1 MELQEIEV
9 KIRQAIEDDV
19 VIAKPK
25 RISVFLDNHIYAVL
39 RQNKFKTEVFRVD
52 EEGKFIGIEEP
63 PGPNDSVIDLTQM
76 FGSSFNAKDIDEM
89 RQELN
94 ELSASCAYNGGVPI
108 KSQPVVE
115 IDDYGT
121 QEYYPDDC
129 LIDDRKMKTTP

>member
-9 KIRQAIEDDV
+9 KIRQAIEDDIV
-19 VIAKPK
+19 VAKPK
-25 RISVFLDNHIYAVL
+25 SISIFHDDHIYAVL

-52 EEGKFIGIEEP
+52 EEGKFIGIKEP

-76 FGSSFNAKDIDEM
+76 FGSAINAKDLDEIS
-89 RQELN
+89 QTIN
-94 ELSASCAYNGGVPI
+94 DIPSYSAYNGGVPL
-108 KSQPVVE
+108 KFPPAVE

-129 LIDDRKMKTTP
+129 LIDDRKMKITP